1 MLIVRNRF
9 QPLPQYPVDFE
20 SQPKVAGVMTGRASA
35 IKTVRPVFLVR
46 FRGQSFFA
54 NRVQVLSG
62 SGHTGT
68 FLT

>member
-35 IKTVRPVFLVR
+35 IKTVRPVILDALEANHSSQTA
-46 FRGQSFFA
+46 FRSIG
-54 NRVQVLSG
+54 
-62 SGHTGT
+62 
-68 FLT
+68 